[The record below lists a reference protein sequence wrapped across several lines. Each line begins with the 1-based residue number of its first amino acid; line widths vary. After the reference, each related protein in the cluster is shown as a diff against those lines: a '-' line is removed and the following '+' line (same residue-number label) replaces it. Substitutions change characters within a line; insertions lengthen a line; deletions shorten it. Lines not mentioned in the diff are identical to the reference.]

1 MVKNKTVLSILV
13 AAPVIA
19 VFFTNPD
26 LFYDPFNVTRLMVI
40 SCFGVSAIALILR
53 NTEFKKKSQFIPP
66 RVILYSFIF
75 WMVISWLIVDGNKTL
90 SLFGMTGRNTGMLAY
105 ASLASL
111 TLLGSYYSSAIYLE
125 KSVFGLVLVSTLAGL
140 YGILQY
146 WNLDFAS
153 WNNPY
158 NRVFSFFGNPNF
170 HSAFMAMSLSALV
183 ALQVKSGFSRKIRVL
198 LVGISLLMILNI
210 TMSESQ
216 QGFFAF
222 GFAAFFMGLCWLVIN
237 KKSRF
242 MKTSYTA
249 AGTAAIVLIGLDLL
263 QKLPWKSI
271 FYTRSISERGV
282 TWRAGWNMMLDHPI
296 FGIGMDQYRD
306 NFRFY
311 KEKSEFSES
320 FVNSNSSSSHN
331 VLLDIGAGG
340 GIVLASI
347 YVGLIAITM
356 FSIYR
361 VVKRSNNWNPYF
373 MAISATW
380 VSYQIQ
386 SMISINQLG
395 LAVWGWVF
403 CGLIIGYEFNTRGHQ
418 TNSSQK
424 PLKRYSAIAALT
436 GGLVGLV
443 LSVQPVINN
452 YQYFQSLKTG
462 NVSEIEKSLERWPKN
477 DVYMILM
484 VQRYEQSNL
493 YDYAY
498 KIAKTAV
505 EFNPRYFEGWEA
517 LSRSPMAS
525 EAEKKFANARLLEL
539 SPNYF
544 LTK

>member
-1 MVKNKTVLSILV
+1 VEKDKTVLSILV

-19 VFFTNPD
+19 VFFTSPD

-40 SCFGVSAIALILR
+40 SCFGASAFALILR
-53 NTEFKKKSQFIPP
+53 NTEFKKKSIFIPP
-66 RVILYSFIF
+66 RLILFSFIF
-75 WMVISWLIVDGNKTL
+75 WLVVSWLIVDGNKTL
-90 SLFGMTGRNTGMLAY
+90 SLFGTTGRNTGILAY
-105 ASLASL
+105 ISLASL
-111 TLLGSYYSSAIYLE
+111 TLLGSYYSSLISLE

-340 GIVLASI
+340 GIGLASI
-347 YVGLIAITM
+347 YVGLIAITI

-361 VVKRSNNWNPYF
+361 VVKRSNMWNPYF

-380 VSYQIQ
+380 VAYQIQ

-403 CGLIIGYEFNTRGHQ
+403 CGLIIGYELNTREHQ
-418 TNSSQK
+418 TKSNQTSV
-424 PLKRYSAIAALT
+424 KRYSAISALI
-436 GGLVGLV
+436 GGLAGLS

-452 YQYFQSLKTG
+452 YQYFQGLKTG

-484 VQRYEQSNL
+484 AQRYEQSNL

-517 LSRSPMAS
+517 LSRNPIAS